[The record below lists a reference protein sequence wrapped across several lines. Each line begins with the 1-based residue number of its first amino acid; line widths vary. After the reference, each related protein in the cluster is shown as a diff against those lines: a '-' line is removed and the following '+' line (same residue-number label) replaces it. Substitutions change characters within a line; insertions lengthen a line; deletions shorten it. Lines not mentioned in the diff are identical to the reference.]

1 MDDDPA
7 IVDLV
12 TTYLDEFDDIRT
24 DGETDPAAAVE
35 RVREDPVEC
44 VVSDFQMPGMDGL
57 ELLSAVREIDPDV
70 PFILFTGRGSESV
83 ASEAV
88 SAGVTDYIRK
98 STSTDQYHLLANRVR
113 NAVESRRARTNY
125 REVFDAASDAIL
137 IVDPESGTIVDA
149 NRATER
155 LWGYDVAAL
164 ESRPIEDLLVDVT
177 RVRGAVPTDGGRA
190 ETVDVRCVRAD
201 GDRFWAEA
209 SLESGTFEGH
219 DHRLAVF
226 RDVTERRGR
235 ERAIDR
241 LVAGQQEMLAAE
253 SDEAL
258 GTTAANVAVDVLSLA
273 AATVYARDGA
283 ALATLASAG
292 MPTPA
297 GRESRASRV
306 LGGNEPV
313 LETTDNWRELHVPV
327 GDRGVIVGVAAR
339 TRSFATH
346 DHSLAMALGN
356 SLDTALERVERER
369 QLRDRGERLARRRD
383 ELRTTDRINAVIR
396 NVHWSLVRASSRDEI
411 ERLVCE
417 RLAASDPYSS
427 VWIGRYDV
435 DAEEL
440 LPTAAAGLAAPP
452 AESVVLADAPPSL
465 SAAIA
470 DRTTEIVHDTSLE
483 SDAERIGLRESD
495 HRSIAYVPIVNR
507 SSLYGVV
514 AIAADEPDV
523 FGDGEREVLGELGE
537 LIGAAIT
544 ATRRERALFSDD
556 AVELEF
562 EVTSGDSVVGDLS
575 TAVDDRVDVESVLET
590 GQDALSMFV
599 TVPGIDAERVDE
611 VGAEHASVRSI
622 DPVDERRGRYE
633 IVVDRASLIDDL
645 TDQGASMGRMWAEAG
660 RVRFAIEFP
669 ADVDVRRCVALMES
683 AYESTSLVARREL
696 SGEAAKTRFGS
707 AIPDDLT
714 DRQREV
720 LRVAHETGF
729 FEWPRARTGEEVA
742 ERLDISQSTFTEHLR
757 SGERKVFEALFGDS
771 N

>member
-12 TTYLDEFDDIRT
+12 TTFLDDVDDIRT
-24 DGETDPAAAVE
+24 DGETDPAVAVE

-44 VVSDFQMPGMDGL
+44 VVSDYQMPGMDGL
-57 ELLSAVREIDPDV
+57 ELLSAVREIDPEM

-113 NAVESRRARTNY
+113 NAVEGRRARTNY

-137 IVDPESGTIVDA
+137 VVDPESETIVDA

-155 LWGYDVAAL
+155 LWGYDASAL

-177 RVRGAVPTDGGRA
+177 RVRDTVPTAGDRA

-209 SLESGTFEGH
+209 SLESGTFEGQ
-219 DHRLAVF
+219 DLRLAVF
-226 RDVTERRGR
+226 RDVTQRRNR

-241 LVAGQQEMLAAE
+241 LVTGQQELLAAE
-253 SDEAL
+253 SEAAL
-258 GTTAANVAVDVLSLA
+258 GAAAANVAVDVLSLE

-297 GRESRASRV
+297 DRESRARRT

-327 GDRGVIVGVAAR
+327 GDRGVVVGVAAR
-339 TRSFATH
+339 TRSFAAYEY
-346 DHSLAMALGN
+346 SLALALGN
-356 SLDTALERVERER
+356 SLDTALERIERER
-369 QLRDRGERLARRRD
+369 QLRDRGERLAQRRD

-396 NVHWSLVRASSRDEI
+396 NVHWSLVRASSLEEI

-427 VWIGRYDV
+427 VWMGRYDV
-435 DAEEL
+435 DAGAIE
-440 LPTAAAGLAAPP
+440 PSAAAGLAGGLGEPVA
-452 AESVVLADAPPSL
+452 LADAPTAL
-465 SAAIA
+465 SAAITNLSTEIVQDVSLEPDA
-470 DRTTEIVHDTSLE
+470 DRTI
-483 SDAERIGLRESD
+483 LRGSD
-495 HRSIAYVPIVNR
+495 HRSIAYVPVVNR
-507 SSLYGVV
+507 SSLYGIV

-544 ATRRERALFSDD
+544 ATRRERALFADD
-556 AVELEF
+556 VVELEF
-562 EVTSGDSVVGDLS
+562 EVTSGDSLVGDLS
-575 TAVDDRVDVESVLET
+575 AAVDDRVDVESILET
-590 GQDALSMFV
+590 GDDALSMFV
-599 TVPGIDAERVDE
+599 TVPGIDADRIDGI
-611 VGAEHASVRSI
+611 GAEHANVRSVEA
-622 DPVDERRGRYE
+622 VDERRGRYE
-633 IVVDRASLIDDL
+633 IVVDRAPLIDDL
-645 TDQGASMGRMWAEAG
+645 TDLGASMGRMWGESG

-669 ADVDVRRCVALMES
+669 GDVDVRRCVALMDS

-696 SGEAAKTRFGS
+696 VGDAGTDRFG
-707 AIPDDLT
+707 APIPAELT

-720 LRVAHETGF
+720 LRVAYETGF
-729 FEWPRARTGEEVA
+729 FEWPRAQTGEEVA

-771 N
+771 T